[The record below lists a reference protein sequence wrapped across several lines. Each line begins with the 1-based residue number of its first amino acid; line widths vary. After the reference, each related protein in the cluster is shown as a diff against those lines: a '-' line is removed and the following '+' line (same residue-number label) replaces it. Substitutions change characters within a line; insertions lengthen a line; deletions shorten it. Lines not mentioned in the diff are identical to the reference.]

1 MCPLNTTGRNMISF
15 ENETHNGFFVIRP
28 EFNRLDS
35 IVAPEF
41 RRYVIELATEKN
53 TLVVL
58 DLINVSFMDSSGL
71 GAVISC
77 YKSTQTSGGVA
88 LCNIHDDVKELFTL
102 THMDRIF
109 NIDDDFDK
117 CLQKHAA

>member
-1 MCPLNTTGRNMISF
+1 MRPLNTTGKNMISF

-41 RRYVIELATEKN
+41 RRHVIELAIEKN

-77 YKSTQTSGGVA
+77 YKSTQTSGGVV
-88 LCNIHDDVKELFTL
+88 LCNIHDDVKEVFTL

-109 NIDDDFDK
+109 DIDDDFDT
-117 CLQKHAA
+117 CLQKQAA

>member
-88 LCNIHDDVKELFTL
+88 LCNIHDDVKEVFTL

>member
-1 MCPLNTTGRNMISF
+1 MISF
-15 ENETHNGFFVIRP
+15 EHETHNGFFVLRP

-41 RRYVIELATEKN
+41 RSYVIDLAGQKN
-53 TLVVL
+53 TLLVL

-71 GAVISC
+71 GSVIGC
-77 YKSTQTSGGVA
+77 YKATQKNGGMA
-88 LCNIHDDVKELFTL
+88 FCNIHSDVKEVFTL

-109 NIDDDFDK
+109 DIHDDLDS
-117 CLQKHAA
+117 CVQKQAA